1 MSRFL
6 FVQTAFQ
13 THEVA
18 IVEDATLIRVFQS
31 SSARDTVQFLQT
43 TLLSLVDLSFDALV
57 FVAGPGSFTA
67 LRVGATWV
75 NTIAFVRQ
83 IPVVTVTSLEYISWL
98 QSVDAGGIALSFD
111 DVRYFSLSQG
121 QLIVSEQPSTLTIVR
136 PDQLVVA
143 LTVVVAARLE
153 LLVQS
158 ADQSHRSTDV
168 LYVLPPKITQRKK

>member
-13 THEVA
+13 SHEVV
-18 IVEDATLIRVFQS
+18 IVEDAALVRVFQS

-43 TLLSLVDLSFDALV
+43 TLLALVDQSFDALV

-83 IPVVTVTSLEYISWL
+83 IPVVSISSLEYIGWL
-98 QSVDAGGIALSFD
+98 QSLAVEAITLSFD
-111 DVRYFSLSQG
+111 GVRYFSLSQG
-121 QLIVSEQPSTLTIVR
+121 QVVVTDQPSTPITIR
-136 PDQLVVA
+136 PDEQGVA
-143 LTVVVAARLE
+143 LTGAVAAQLE